1 MDYIEYLKKE
11 LEKTERRLH
20 YASNKSGVKKEEIKN
35 LKEKANMLSNCI
47 KFICKFSGSEVKP
60 LSWLDLQ
67 SRKSKPVYIKE
78 KQRQRGHAAGGQ
90 YRTACRR
97 PGFRAAGTSHSGGY
111 ENRDVLRIGGKIL
124 FHGACRSGGHQT

>member
-78 KQRQRGHAAGGQ
+78 KQPLSNDWFGWWDIIDEVFPNFI
-90 YRTACRR
+90 RTAYSEEMQRETK
-97 PGFRAAGTSHSGGY
+97 GIEWQAYDFY
-111 ENRDVLRIGGKIL
+111 VE
-124 FHGACRSGGHQT
+124 